1 MIATRN
7 RLYAFMLAVC
17 AAGWAWLLMHLGN
30 PANVQLQL
38 CWIKATTGMPC
49 PACGTT
55 RAADALMHGRLVEAI
70 LINPLGFPV
79 MMIMMASPAW
89 ILADLLRSNNSFFR
103 AFGVIEKKLS
113 SRGIAIA
120 LIALVIANWIWNYY
134 KGY

>member
-30 PANVQLQL
+30 SAQVQLQL

-49 PACGTT
+49 AACGTT
-55 RAADALMHGRLVEAI
+55 RAADALMHGRIVEAI
-70 LINPLGFPV
+70 LINPLGLPV
-79 MMIMMASPAW
+79 MLIMLISPVW
-89 ILADLLRSNNSFFR
+89 ILADVLLSRDSFFR
-103 AFGVIEKKLS
+103 AFGVIEMKLS
-113 SRGIAIA
+113 SRGLAIA
-120 LIALVIANWIWNYY
+120 LIALVMANWIWNYY